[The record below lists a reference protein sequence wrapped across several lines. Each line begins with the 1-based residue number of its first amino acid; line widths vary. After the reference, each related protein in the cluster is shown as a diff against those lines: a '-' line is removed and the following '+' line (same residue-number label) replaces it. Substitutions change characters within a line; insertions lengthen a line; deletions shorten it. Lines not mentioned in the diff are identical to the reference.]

1 MCAQGPEFKPFQMR
15 PIVLSTL
22 LTQRLS
28 LGYKKTF
35 EYVEECL
42 QSVAF
47 ETSDTGHPCRTD
59 NIGGGNPFEAIVFPY
74 IRED

>member
-1 MCAQGPEFKPFQMR
+1 MHFLWLTFNYNAILKSKESSCNSPWPTPAQK
-15 PIVLSTL
+15 
-22 LTQRLS
+22 
-28 LGYKKTF
+28 
-35 EYVEECL
+35 VEEWL

-47 ETSDTGHPCRTD
+47 ETNDTGHTCRTD

>member
-1 MCAQGPEFKPFQMR
+1 MYFIWLTFNYNAILKSKESSCSWPTPAQK
-15 PIVLSTL
+15 
-22 LTQRLS
+22 
-28 LGYKKTF
+28 
-35 EYVEECL
+35 VEEWL

-47 ETSDTGHPCRTD
+47 ETNDTGHTCRTD